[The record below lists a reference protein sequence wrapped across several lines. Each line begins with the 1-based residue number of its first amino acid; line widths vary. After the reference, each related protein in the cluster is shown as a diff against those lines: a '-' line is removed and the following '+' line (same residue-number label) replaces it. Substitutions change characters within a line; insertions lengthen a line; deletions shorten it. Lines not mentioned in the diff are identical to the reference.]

1 MKSISKKAA
10 KQIKRIALGIF
21 FIGLFSQV
29 LTAPKPDSEK
39 SYDKRPALPKTE
51 FKSDA
56 EEEGYFYV
64 ESASPLINLSTCS
77 EKELMS
83 LPGIGKKLAR
93 RIIEFRNE
101 YGFQRIEDLMFVPG
115 IGSVK
120 YERVKSLIRVK

>member
-1 MKSISKKAA
+1 MKGISKKAA

-29 LTAPKPDSEK
+29 LTAPKSDSEK
-39 SYDKRPALPKTE
+39 NYDKRPALPKTE
-51 FKSDA
+51 FEVGVELDGIAS
-56 EEEGYFYV
+56 EE
-64 ESASPLINLSTCS
+64 ASSSLINLSTCS